1 MSAFFGNMLIS
12 LKTGIS
18 ATTLSAVAN
27 ATTSSLTASVSG
39 GRGTYTYSWVLSGVG
54 CTITSPTAA
63 TTTFTGSSVT
73 GNTSVYCAITD
84 TITGNTLITPTC
96 GITWTAIPISQNVV
110 ISGGPVTYNGVA
122 RAYTLTGTP
131 ASPAPSGTPS
141 SFVDA
146 GTYVYPTNISIT
158 PGSGYTL
165 GSVTGNFVI
174 SPASISGTTTNPT
187 LTFNGSQQSAVVITS
202 VSPAGATY
210 SGSLTASGTNAGS
223 YTSSV
228 SGTGNY
234 TGTISGGTLTINPLS
249 ISGTATNATLTFNN
263 SQQSAV
269 VITGVSPAGA
279 TYSGSLIASGT
290 NAGSYTSSITGTG
303 NYTGSVGGGTLTI
316 NRAPISGTPASSS
329 FVYDGT
335 LKSATVITNVSPAA
349 ATYTGSLT
357 TSGTN
362 AGSYTSSITGS
373 VNYTGTVSGGTL
385 TISRVSIGSMSFTL
399 NGSPFTS
406 AVSRTAG
413 TSYTIAVLSSS
424 VTPSLATYSP
434 SSLTAST
441 AGTYSLTSSGTGNY
455 QGSFTSPVLTITA
468 VVVVSGSIN
477 ETNRFTAWSVQL
489 TATLTGA
496 TATGYAWSRIGGT
509 WGGAASISPSG
520 GNPVTATVSSSAPSG
535 SNTIFQCIISYS
547 GGTFTATRTIP
558 WGLI

>member
-1 MSAFFGNMLIS
+1 MLIS
-12 LKTGIS
+12 LKVTIS

-27 ATTSSLTASVSG
+27 ATTSSITAGVSG
-39 GRGTYTYSWVLSGVG
+39 GRGTYTYSWVSSGTG

-73 GNTSVYCAITD
+73 GNTSVYCAIRD
-84 TITGNTLITPTC
+84 TITGNTLNTDSCT
-96 GITWTAIPISQNVV
+96 ITWTSIPVPVTQNVV
-110 ISGGPVTYNGVA
+110 ISGGPVTYNGAA
-122 RAYTLTGTP
+122 RSYTLTGTP

-141 SFVDA
+141 TFTDA
-146 GTYVYPTNISIT
+146 GTYNSTNISIT

-174 SPASISGTTTNPT
+174 NPAP
-187 LTFNGSQQSAVVITS
+187 
-202 VSPAGATY
+202 
-210 SGSLTASGTNAGS
+210 
-223 YTSSV
+223 
-228 SGTGNY
+228 
-234 TGTISGGTLTINPLS
+234 
-249 ISGTATNATLTFNN
+249 ISGTAANATLTFNN

-269 VITGVSPAGA
+269 VITNLSPENATYTGSLSALGTNAGTYTSSITGNVNYTGSVSGGTLTINPLSISGTAANANVTFNTFQQSAVVITNLSPANA
-279 TYSGSLIASGT
+279 SFTGSLSASGT
-290 NAGSYTSSITGTG
+290 NAGTYTSSITGTG
-303 NYTGSVGGGTLTI
+303 NYTGTISGGTLTI

-335 LKSATVITNVSPAA
+335 LKSATVITNLSPANA
-349 ATYTGSLT
+349 SFTGSLSA
-357 TSGTN
+357 SGTN

-373 VNYTGTVSGGTL
+373 VNYTGTVTGGTL
-385 TISRVSIGSMSFTL
+385 TISRVTIGSMSFTL
-399 NGSPFTS
+399 NGASFTT
-406 AVSRTAG
+406 AQSRTAG

-455 QGSFTSPVLTITA
+455 TGSRTSPVLTITA
-468 VVVVSGSIN
+468 PVVVSGSIN

-496 TATGYAWSRIGGT
+496 TPTLYAWSWTAGT
-509 WGGAASISPSG
+509 WTGAVTISPSG
-520 GNPVTATVSSSAPSG
+520 GNPVTASVSSTAGMRNS
-535 SNTIFQCIISYS
+535 IVQCIISYS
-547 GGTFTATRTIP
+547 GGSITRSITIP

>member
-27 ATTSSLTASVSG
+27 ATTSSVTASVSG
-39 GRGTYTYSWVLSGVG
+39 GRGTYTYSWVLSGVA

-84 TITGNTLITPTC
+84 TTTGNTLITPTC
-96 GITWTAIPISQNVV
+96 TITWTAIPISQSVV
-110 ISGGPVTYNGVA
+110 ISGGPVVYNGAA

-131 ASPAPSGTPS
+131 ASPAPSGTPNPS
-141 SFVDA
+141 TFVDA
-146 GTYVYPTNISIT
+146 GTYTYPTNITSIT

-174 SPASISGTTTNPT
+174 SPATISGTPTNT
-187 LTFNGSQQSAVVITS
+187 
-202 VSPAGATY
+202 
-210 SGSLTASGTNAGS
+210 
-223 YTSSV
+223 
-228 SGTGNY
+228 
-234 TGTISGGTLTINPLS
+234 
-249 ISGTATNATLTFNN
+249 TLTFNN

-269 VITGVSPAGA
+269 VIT
-279 TYSGSLIASGT
+279 
-290 NAGSYTSSITGTG
+290 
-303 NYTGSVGGGTLTI
+303 
-316 NRAPISGTPASSS
+316 
-329 FVYDGT
+329 
-335 LKSATVITNVSPAA
+335 NVSPAV

-357 TSGTN
+357 ASGTN
-362 AGSYTSSITGS
+362 AGTYTSSITGNG
-373 VNYTGTVSGGTL
+373 NYTGSVSGGTL
-385 TISRVSIGSMSFTL
+385 TISRLPITNMSFTL
-399 NGSPFTS
+399 NGVAFTT
-406 AVSRTAG
+406 AQSRTAG
-413 TSYTIAVLSSS
+413 TLYTIAVSS
-424 VTPSLATYSP
+424 VTPSGATYSP
-434 SSLTAST
+434 TSLTAST
-441 AGTYSLTSSGTGNY
+441 AGTYSLSSSGTGNY
-455 QGSFTSPVLTITA
+455 TGSRTSPVLTITA
-468 VVVVSGSIN
+468 AVSGSVN

-520 GNPVTATVSSSAPSG
+520 GNPVTATVSSSAPTG

-558 WGLI
+558 WGLV